1 MMTIGALIRTI
12 RLDKGMTQKE
22 TAQGIL
28 SRSHLSELEHNNY
41 YPTYDKMIL
50 LINRM
55 GLSLEEFERELHQN
69 ELFFEDYYIQRA
81 NDLST
86 ESKVD
91 ELATFLKAE
100 FTESV
105 AKHSLRLEHKRLNML
120 GLVDFIRHN
129 GHINYAKY
137 ESLFTYLLK
146 CQNWHHYEL
155 ALLSNSIF
163 LANYSVAK
171 VLAKQFISKFNDRRS
186 HSGAYKI
193 PMFFNNLAE
202 MALMN
207 HEYETAL
214 AYCRVSQGY
223 TVKNHDLYN
232 QLISETLEHMANI
245 LLGKE
250 SGTKLEERLQLFINL
265 NYQDTANYY
274 SKLCKQLD
282 IEVGLDSD

>member
-1 MMTIGALIRTI
+1 M
-12 RLDKGMTQKE
+12 DKGMTQKE

-50 LINRM
+50 LIYRL
-55 GLSLEEFERELHQN
+55 GLSLAEFERELHQN

-91 ELATFLKAE
+91 ELATFLETE

-146 CQNWHHYEL
+146 CQNWRHYEIS
-155 ALLSNSIF
+155 LLSNAIF
-163 LANYSVAK
+163 LADYSVAK
-171 VLAKQFISKFNDRRS
+171 VLAKQFIPKFQDNQFSD
-186 HSGAYKI
+186 YKI
-193 PMFFNNLAE
+193 PVLFNNLSE

-207 HEYETAL
+207 HEFKTAL
-214 AYCRVSQGY
+214 EYCEISQEY

-232 QLISETLEHMANI
+232 QLISETLEHMANT
-245 LLGKE
+245 LLGRE
-250 SGTKLEERLQLFINL
+250 SGAGLEEHLQLFINL
-265 NYQDTANYY
+265 NYQDTAKYY

-282 IEVGLDSD
+282 IEVG

>member
-1 MMTIGALIRTI
+1 MTIGALIRKI
-12 RLDKGMTQKE
+12 RMDKGMTQKE

-41 YPTYDKMIL
+41 YPTYDKMITL
-50 LINRM
+50 VYRL

-69 ELFFEDYYIQRA
+69 KRFFEDYYSQHA

-86 ESKVD
+86 ESKID
-91 ELATFLKAE
+91 ELAAFLETE
-100 FTESV
+100 FTEDV

-120 GLVDFIRHN
+120 GLIDFIRHN
-129 GHINYAKY
+129 GQIDYAQY
-137 ESLFTYLLK
+137 QSLFTYLLK
-146 CQNWHHYEL
+146 CQNWRHYEL

-163 LANYSVAK
+163 LAEYPVAK
-171 VLAKQFISKFNDRRS
+171 VLAKQFVSKFQNNQS
-186 HSGAYKI
+186 HFSDYKI
-193 PMFFNNLAE
+193 PVFFNNLAE
-202 MALMN
+202 MALLN
-207 HEYETAL
+207 HEFKTAL
-214 AYCRVSQGY
+214 EYCQVSQGY

-232 QLISETLEHMANI
+232 QLISETLEHMANN

-274 SKLCKQLD
+274 SKLCKQLG
-282 IEVGLDSD
+282 IEVGVNMS